1 MTLGTHTHTHMTH
14 ERHIPSHTI
23 KIILED
29 NDVLVGR
36 GVVPRLAARSFSQ
49 REPLPAR
56 PDSPS
61 RWMLRT
67 TPDHHRFPQRDSAGQ
82 CSLLSLSASPAGAN
96 AAGPTHEAREESLA
110 PNNHRSAP
118 RRETTAIVRPRSPPA
133 SLAPEGG
140 GLASSAAAAVAA
152 GCLGLPKRNS
162 SMRTSEPRSSS
173 RLRRV

>member
-1 MTLGTHTHTHMTH
+1 MTLGTHTHIHDCG
-14 ERHIPSHTI
+14 ENSHTI

-67 TPDHHRFPQRDSAGQ
+67 TPDHHRFPQRDRSAGQ